1 MIARYCLR
9 VQRNGVWS
17 GFLGTTQRKNPLIPV
32 GSLAIVPS
40 FVCANP
46 KGLSRRESRNRLS
59 GHVDSTTGGGVPI
72 RCAWCSPVTHRL
84 HLTPRFPGTAK
95 TAGKDWS
102 NAQCSISSQPHR
114 LQDSNWR
121 RHGSRSGCRQCLHQ
135 FQPGADVLQP

>member
-1 MIARYCLR
+1 VLGPSLDTQDSGRWAMITRYCLR

-17 GFLGTTQRKNPLIPV
+17 GFLGSTQRKNPLIPV

-40 FVCANP
+40 FVYAIVCANP

-84 HLTPRFPGTAK
+84 HLTPRFTR
-95 TAGKDWS
+95 
-102 NAQCSISSQPHR
+102 NSQ
-114 LQDSNWR
+114 N
-121 RHGSRSGCRQCLHQ
+121 CRKGLVKCPVQHQ
-135 FQPGADVLQP
+135 QPTTQATRQQLA